1 MQSIT
6 GTWQLVHTRCVAD
19 DGQLLPAPY
28 AGNTAMGLVSLR
40 PDGRMICVL
49 CDSRHDLPADSD
61 REYNSYCGHYRY
73 DDNQLITRVDASA
86 NAAWLGGDQV
96 RDVSFEGETSQY
108 LQAGSNVFTMAAGFV
123 AQVND
128 HDDFEF
134 VNPVI
139 RFMP

>member
-96 RDVSFEGETSQY
+96 RDVSFEGETMI
-108 LQAGSNVFTMAAGFV
+108 LRPVREAGSTDGQRILHWRKIA
-123 AQVND
+123 
-128 HDDFEF
+128 E
-134 VNPVI
+134 
-139 RFMP
+139 